1 MAKSFELTV
10 FDVDQ
15 VIADYASP
23 FCVISNDHFGTDLR
37 PEDYHED
44 WPRLWGGVDT
54 SETKR
59 RTEIVNG
66 TGMIEYLPLVDERS
80 YLTLKAIKE
89 QRRRLMVGTALPEH
103 LMPMRRRWI
112 DKNFPGIFEEV
123 RSTNTWG
130 TDLTKGDVVV
140 KWGAQELVDDQ
151 AKHVIGMAGVGMTGL
166 LFGQYNYHDG
176 LEVPED
182 LAGELVRV
190 PDWDSIA
197 EYFEVKL
204 PNWATRS

>member
-23 FCVISNDHFGTDLR
+23 FCTISNDHFGTDLC

-44 WPRLWGGVDT
+44 WPRLWGGVSAD
-54 SETKR
+54 EVGR
-59 RTEIVNG
+59 RAEVING
-66 TGMIEYLPLVDERS
+66 TRMIERLPLVDEMS
-80 YLTLKAIKE
+80 YLILKAIKE
-89 QRRRLMVGTALPEH
+89 QRRRLMVGTALPER
-103 LMPMRRRWI
+103 LMPMRQRWM
-112 DKNFPGIFEEV
+112 NQHFPDIFEEV

-140 KWGAQELVDDQ
+140 KWGAKELVDDQ
-151 AKHVIGMAGVGMTGL
+151 SKHALGMARVGMTGL
-166 LFGQYNYHDG
+166 LFGQYNHHDG

>member
-1 MAKSFELTV
+1 
-10 FDVDQ
+10 
-15 VIADYASP
+15 
-23 FCVISNDHFGTDLR
+23 
-37 PEDYHED
+37 
-44 WPRLWGGVDT
+44 
-54 SETKR
+54 
-59 RTEIVNG
+59 
-66 TGMIEYLPLVDERS
+66 
-80 YLTLKAIKE
+80 
-89 QRRRLMVGTALPEH
+89 MVGTALPEH

-151 AKHVIGMAGVGMTGL
+151 AKHAIGMARVGMTGL